1 MSSVASSLSMHICVC
16 VIFSVLTILSSCYA
30 IVLYAYLPCCHS
42 ITIIISLNCVQLTL
56 PSQDQTVTSAFVLGT
71 CVYALPSVYIL
82 PSLFCFSHLKNLKIA
97 EDPGSS
103 QSLEKKDRDGKPITN
118 LDSIFKSRDITLP
131 TKVCMVKAMFFSV
144 VMYGCGI

>member
-1 MSSVASSLSMHICVC
+1 MCLGNMNSVASSLSMHICVC

-103 QSLEKKDRDGKPITN
+103 QSQKYFFLFP
-118 LDSIFKSRDITLP
+118 TL
-131 TKVCMVKAMFFSV
+131 
-144 VMYGCGI
+144 